1 MLYRT
6 LSVRELR
13 NRTRFFAK
21 RCPFI
26 SLLHKYPRAR
36 VVHVPCAKEGVQ
48 ELDRPE
54 SVLARNGWWEIKA
67 VGDGERRFRARAKE
81 EETMVY
87 CAGWNT
93 VACGGGARIASVSD
107 LTHTRNRA
115 STSAHSLNIGRDVS
129 VPAAIPSHFRFVT
142 FRLSVRFG
150 PRDQPSAS
158 SQKFVSWIYYMCT
171 RSIFSSEDLNF

>member
-1 MLYRT
+1 MT
-6 LSVRELR
+6 EKGG
-13 NRTRFFAK
+13 F
-21 RCPFI
+21 
-26 SLLHKYPRAR
+26 
-36 VVHVPCAKEGVQ
+36 G
-48 ELDRPE
+48 
-54 SVLARNGWWEIKA
+54 
-67 VGDGERRFRARAKE
+67 RARAKE

-93 VACGGGARIASVSD
+93 AACGGARIASVSD

-158 SQKFVSWIYYMCT
+158 SQKFVGWIYYMCT
-171 RSIFSSEDLNF
+171 RSI